1 MRKDAVTHDHWWLLE
16 IRVDEGGFPRQVV
29 KYHRLCRARFTLKK
43 NAKAGSP
50 ENDFNTTVTRKR
62 TRIDAGQGASS
73 GIEDGHCLFYKKAK
87 HKPNTM
93 IKGETLHFRRVES
106 R

>member
-1 MRKDAVTHDHWWLLE
+1 MRKAAVTHDHERLIE

-50 ENDFNTTVTRKR
+50 ENNFNVTFSGKR
-62 TRIDAGQGASS
+62 TRSDSGQGGFHLLMMLFGVSS
-73 GIEDGHCLFYKKAK
+73 SVGQGLV
-87 HKPNTM
+87 
-93 IKGETLHFRRVES
+93 RQV
-106 R
+106 